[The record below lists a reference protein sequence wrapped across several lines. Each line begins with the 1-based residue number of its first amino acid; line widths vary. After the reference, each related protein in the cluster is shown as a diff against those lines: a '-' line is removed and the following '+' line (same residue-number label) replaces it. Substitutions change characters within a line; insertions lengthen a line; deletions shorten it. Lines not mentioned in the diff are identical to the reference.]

1 MPLSSLNMDDETT
14 FEMKDYFIA
23 TLCMIA
29 GLGYG
34 LAFYFALEMS
44 ASRDEKQRAIA
55 ELTEGRIMAEWG
67 RFEEGR
73 GHE

>member
-1 MPLSSLNMDDETT
+1 MN
-14 FEMKDYFIA
+14 DYFTGI
-23 TLCMIA
+23 LCIVG

-44 ASRDEKQRAIA
+44 ESRNEKQRAIA
-55 ELTEGRIMAEWG
+55 ELTEARIMAEWN

-73 GHE
+73 K

>member
-1 MPLSSLNMDDETT
+1 
-14 FEMKDYFIA
+14 MKDYFIA

-29 GLGYG
+29 GLGYA

-44 ASRDEKQRAIA
+44 ESRAENQRAVA
-55 ELTEGRIMAEWG
+55 ELTEVRVMAEWN

-73 GHE
+73 GNE

>member
-1 MPLSSLNMDDETT
+1 
-14 FEMKDYFIA
+14 MKEYFIA
-23 TLCMIA
+23 ILCILA
-29 GLGYG
+29 GLVHG

-44 ASRDEKQRAIA
+44 ESRAEKRRAIA
-55 ELTEGRIMAEWG
+55 ELTEVRIMAEWD

>member
-1 MPLSSLNMDDETT
+1 
-14 FEMKDYFIA
+14 MKDYFTGI
-23 TLCMIA
+23 LCIVA

-44 ASRDEKQRAIA
+44 ESRDEKQRAIA
-55 ELTEGRIMAEWG
+55 ELAEVRIMAEWN

-73 GHE
+73 K

>member
-1 MPLSSLNMDDETT
+1 
-14 FEMKDYFIA
+14 MKDYFIGI
-23 TLCMIA
+23 LCIVG

-44 ASRDEKQRAIA
+44 ASRDEKERAIA
-55 ELTEGRIMAEWG
+55 ELTEARIMAEWN

-73 GHE
+73 K

>member
-1 MPLSSLNMDDETT
+1 
-14 FEMKDYFIA
+14 MKDYAISM
-23 TLCMIA
+23 LCLIA

-44 ASRDEKQRAIA
+44 EARNEKQRAIA
-55 ELTEGRIMAEWG
+55 ELTEVRIMAEWG

-73 GHE
+73 AK